1 MTKDE
6 ACKIALRHS
15 ELPVII
21 DGPHAPTGKSTLC
34 EQLREEKEMTGIETA
49 TTKQLVE
56 ELINRGG
63 ARIVELG
70 LYKPYE
76 ITSKYGAPD
85 MSDFS
90 FAILLDDLDS

>member
-34 EQLREEKEMTGIETA
+34 AWLRAEGRTAYEQWELDEGEASREESA
-49 TTKQLVE
+49 YLL
-56 ELINRGG
+56 LIVDEVLPGFRK
-63 ARIVELG
+63 VL
-70 LYKPYE
+70 
-76 ITSKYGAPD
+76 
-85 MSDFS
+85 
-90 FAILLDDLDS
+90 